1 MKPIT
6 KFLLVLIVIVTAVL
20 LLEIL
25 RPIQTPS
32 SASTININTPTPL
45 YETKENEGGNV
56 TVSVTPLTLRP
67 GFPPSLDIAFET
79 HSVDLAFDIEQI
91 ATMRDETGTVYTP
104 VWQGSPPSGHHR
116 SGTLRFTPDLP
127 RPGAV
132 TLTLSDV
139 AGIAERSF
147 NWEVKN
153 P

>member
-1 MKPIT
+1 MKFST
-6 KFLLVLIVIVTAVL
+6 KLLILFIILGTGVILTRMIRASQS
-20 LLEIL
+20 I
-25 RPIQTPS
+25 S
-32 SASTININTPTPL
+32 SIPNTPATQAA
-45 YETKENEGGNV
+45 YEKKENEGGNV

-67 GFPPSLDIAFET
+67 GFPPSFDIAFET
-79 HSVDLAFDIEQI
+79 HSVDLAFDVEQI
-91 ATMRDETGTVYTP
+91 ALLSDKNGTIYTA
-104 VWQGSPPSGHHR
+104 VWSGSPPGGHHR

-132 TLTLSDV
+132 TLTLSDI